1 MADFSVSDVA
11 SRVNPP
17 QQISIG
23 DMLNIARG
31 AQAYKQ
37 AEQINPLQVQ
47 QQRAILQQQEI
58 GAQKATRALEPEL
71 AGITAESKKSVLSA
85 EQAGVD
91 LKQHYTNVGRGLFG
105 GFVTDPDFIN
115 GNKESMIKKIEGA
128 KDYAKNV
135 LGVPED
141 VLSNADHIVE
151 MAKQNPKQAYQY
163 IKNGILQSGQNAAQT
178 NLVTPRLES
187 INNTAYSYT
196 PATNEAVVAGTGGQ
210 QATPQAQT
218 QQVAPPVVT
227 AENMNKPA
235 HSQPVQLKYP
245 VRQPGQPH
253 APIIGEAEDQAVG
266 TKYRTSIVDRQ
277 SNLTASRRNVE
288 EVINTA
294 NELEKSH
301 FPTSGIG
308 GAITRKVLTAA
319 GDPTY
324 VQLSKDLANVQMA
337 NIQAMGGSLDT
348 DAGKQLSRMAN
359 GDETYPPSVL
369 IKIAHRAQAD
379 MTNIDMQAT
388 AAQKFANKF
397 GDNNMKSFQQMWSKN
412 ADSRI
417 FEGMNIINSNMSPE
431 EKKKQFN
438 SLFGHMTE
446 KQKREYQEKKNNLKK
461 LMDTGSL

>member
-1 MADFSVSDVA
+1 MADFNVSDVA
-11 SRVNPP
+11 SRINPP
-17 QQISIG
+17 QQMSIG

-37 AEQINPLQVQ
+37 AELVNPQLARQ
-47 QQRAILQQQEI
+47 AE
-58 GAQKATRALEPEL
+58 AEATRAETES
-71 AGITAESKKSVLSA
+71 GVSKETAPSRISSAKSISTKQEFEA
-85 EQAGVD
+85 QQAGVD
-91 LKQHYTNVGRGLFG
+91 LKQHYANSARGVYGSHL
-105 GFVTDPDFIN
+105 TDPDFIT
-115 GNKESMIKKIEGA
+115 GKSDKMIKKLEADQKYLEEIGIPTHDSKMHDQLIELA
-128 KDYAKNV
+128 KTD
-135 LGVPED
+135 
-141 VLSNADHIVE
+141 
-151 MAKQNPKQAYQY
+151 PKQAYQM
-163 IKNGILQSGQNAAQT
+163 IKSGVLASGQNAAQT
-178 NLVTPRLES
+178 NLVTPRLEN

-196 PATNEAVVAGTGGQ
+196 PATNEAVVAGTGSQ
-210 QATPQAQT
+210 QPIPPVS
-218 QQVAPPVVT
+218 QVAPPVVT

-253 APIIGEAEDQAVG
+253 APVIGEAEDQAVG

-301 FPTSGIG
+301 YPTSGIG

-417 FEGMNIINSNMSPE
+417 FEGINIKNSNMSQE
-431 EKKKQFN
+431 EKKKQFE
-438 SLFGHMTE
+438 SLFGHMTD
-446 KQKREYQEKKNNLKK
+446 KQKREYQEKKNNLIK

>member
-1 MADFSVSDVA
+1 MADFNVSDVA
-11 SRVNPP
+11 SKINPP

-37 AEQINPLQVQ
+37 AQEINPLAVRQAAAEASKAETESGVSQ
-47 QQRAILQQQEI
+47 ETAPSRISSAKSIATKQEI
-58 GAQKATRALEPEL
+58 EAK
-71 AGITAESKKSVLSA
+71 
-85 EQAGVD
+85 QAGVD
-91 LKQHYTNVGRGLFG
+91 LNFHFANSAKGVYG
-105 GFVTDPDFIN
+105 GHLTDPDFIT
-115 GNKESMIKKIEGA
+115 GKSDEMIKKLEADQKYLEEMGIPTHDSKMHDQLIELA
-128 KDYAKNV
+128 KTD
-135 LGVPED
+135 
-141 VLSNADHIVE
+141 
-151 MAKQNPKQAYQY
+151 PKQAYQM
-163 IKNGILQSGQNAAQT
+163 IKAGVLSSGQNAAET
-178 NLVTPRLES
+178 GLVTPKLEN
-187 INNTAYSYT
+187 INNIAYSYT

-210 QATPQAQT
+210 QPTSPAQD

-235 HSQPVQLKYP
+235 HSQPVQLKYL
-245 VRQPGQPH
+245 VRQPGQPY
-253 APIIGEAEDQAVG
+253 APVIGEAEDQAVG

-294 NELEKSH
+294 NELENSH
-301 FPTSGIG
+301 YPTSGIA

-417 FEGMNIINSNMSPE
+417 FEGMNIINSNMSQE
-431 EKKKQFN
+431 EKKKEFN
-438 SLFGHMTE
+438 SLFGHMTD
-446 KQKREYQEKKNNLKK
+446 KQKKEYQEKKNNLKK